1 MRLQNCRKQEQ
12 AYAVL
17 VMPLRS
23 LSSQPLPPW
32 SGRPV
37 YQLCSCLR
45 QDQTVHETSLHHR
58 QLWGHHAKVPQLHP
72 RSGESC
78 DCHVTVMWCHMM
90 SQDIYNTHS
99 FFHTYSTICGHI
111 HTDNFEIEPTCTV
124 GLYWPGSSLTATN
137 LVGTYMIDNHGSQR
151 FWTDFEGRAWGQE
164 WLL

>member
-23 LSSQPLPPW
+23 LSSQPSPLIRQTCLPTM
-32 SGRPV
+32 
-37 YQLCSCLR
+37 L
-45 QDQTVHETSLHHR
+45 
-58 QLWGHHAKVPQLHP
+58 VPQT
-72 RSGESC
+72 RSNCTWDESSTPTTLKTSYQSTSTSSEEWWVMWLSC
-78 DCHVTVMWCHMM
+78 DVLWCHMM

-137 LVGTYMIDNHGSQR
+137 LVDTYMIDNHGSQR
-151 FWTDFEGRAWGQE
+151 FWTDFEGRAWGQG